1 VTHEDAFCCD
11 ACDRSGLCSGGL
23 RRRCHEAGDEDSK
36 MEKTDKMDKK
46 TDTMSKT
53 SDKIKKSDGM
63 MDKKDTM
70 MKKDEMT
77 K

>member
-1 VTHEDAFCCD
+1 MKTLFAALLATGLTFAPAAFAEDAMKPAMKD
-11 ACDRSGLCSGGL
+11 T
-23 RRRCHEAGDEDSK
+23 K

-46 TDTMSKT
+46 TDSMSKT
-53 SDKIKKSDGM
+53 SDKMKKSDGM